1 MNNTNQQ
8 NMITQGTSIDGNI
21 KSQGDFR
28 VEGNLKGDINTTGK
42 IVVGKTGVI
51 NGSIIAESADF
62 EGSFAGKLKLTGML
76 TLRSSAYIE
85 GDVEITKLSVEP
97 GATFNAT
104 CVMKA
109 GVKELKKSEEKI
121 EPEKEEKSA

>member
-8 NMITQGTSIDGNI
+8 NMITQGTTLDGNI
-21 KSQGDFR
+21 HSQGDFR
-28 VEGNLKGDINTTGK
+28 VEGNIKGDIKTSGK

-51 NGSIIAESADF
+51 NGSLDAESADF
-62 EGSFAGKLKLTGML
+62 EGSFSGKLKLTGML

-85 GDVEITKLSVEP
+85 GEVEISKLSVEP

-104 CVMKA
+104 CIMKG
-109 GVKELKKSEEKI
+109 GVKELKKSEEKDST
-121 EPEKEEKSA
+121 EKKEKSA